1 MITFAL
7 CVMTSYTFYQ
17 CSFQQSYYFKYLFN
31 IFSWLMVYVSSTII
45 VIYAAEQ
52 VTQEVSIGSREW
64 WNKKKMWNQCRK
76 RTNRKSISL
85 QGKATFHVVHEI
97 INYCTEVDITLCV
110 CYPKAFNLLYDHDQS
125 LFASYFIHLEHWIE
139 SISISSIWIL
149 FFLFKA
155 VPVGPANRAPLS
167 NRILRI
173 VRIQLGLTFQCE
185 CYIAWKIIKMF
196 ILNQIVPFF
205 R

>member
-1 MITFAL
+1 
-7 CVMTSYTFYQ
+7 
-17 CSFQQSYYFKYLFN
+17 
-31 IFSWLMVYVSSTII
+31 
-45 VIYAAEQ
+45 
-52 VTQEVSIGSREW
+52 
-64 WNKKKMWNQCRK
+64 MWNQCRK

-139 SISISSIWIL
+139 SISISSIWIHQRFCNLLTRRIL

-185 CYIAWKIIKMF
+185 CYIAWKIIKML
-196 ILNQIVPFF
+196 ILNQIAFF
-205 R
+205 LDNSSINYIPYHLNNLRNEVVNAYAQFFFECINIFTHS